1 SPTVWNVAARIV
13 DKLTGGSEDSA
24 EQDAGH
30 LVADVVRQHGDDMS
44 EADLQ
49 GLAKDVQRLAEKGTS
64 LIHE

>member
-1 SPTVWNVAARIV
+1 MVLTPDPFVAARQA
-13 DKLTGGSEDSA
+13 GGEDSA